1 MAKMLDFNSY
11 RRPTLLLRMK
21 DEQQTKLHVTTPTL
35 ELVEELK
42 ANLTELKLALTGND
56 TEAGAAVYELA
67 AKLLNCNLDGVT
79 TNAEELAVKYEMN
92 LEDLTMFFTV
102 YMDFLEEVKSAK
114 N

>member
-21 DEQQTKLHVTTPTL
+21 DEQQTKLHVTAPTV

-56 TEAGAAVYELA
+56 TAASDAVYGLA

-79 TNAEELAVKYEMN
+79 TSADELAVKYEMN

-102 YMDFLEEVKSAK
+102 YLDFLEEIKNAK

>member
-21 DEQQTKLHVTTPTL
+21 DEQQTKLHVTTPTV

-42 ANLTELKLALTGND
+42 ANLPELKMALTGND
-56 TEAGAAVYELA
+56 AAASLAVYELA
-67 AKLLNCNLDGVT
+67 ANLMNCNLDGIEI
-79 TNAEELAVKYEMN
+79 NAEQLAVKYEMN

-102 YMDFLEEVKSAK
+102 YMDFLEEVKKAK